1 MAFDQCQEPPNDLQ
15 EQTRACARRLVSLT
29 VKVGAI
35 DWCEQRLSVEK
46 DNEAGAIP
54 LEDDEIVVLGES
66 ARAGAEL
73 K

>member
-1 MAFDQCQEPPNDLQ
+1 MAFDQCQESSNDLQ
-15 EQTRACARRLVSLT
+15 EKTRARARRLVSLT

-35 DWCEQRLSVEK
+35 DWYEQRLSVEK

-54 LEDDEIVVLGES
+54 LGDAKIVELGES